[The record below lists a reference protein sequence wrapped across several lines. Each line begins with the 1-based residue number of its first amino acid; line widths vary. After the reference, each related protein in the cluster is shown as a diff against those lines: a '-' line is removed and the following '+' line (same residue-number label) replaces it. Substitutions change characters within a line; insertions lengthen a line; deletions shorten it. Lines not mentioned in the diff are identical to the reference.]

1 MKVRPSALI
10 WCRNATQT
18 EVLLMR
24 YCYGG
29 QDVFA
34 LPGGNPDRDETLPQ
48 TIRREIREELGVSVE
63 VGEMILAGE
72 MLLSQRNDDVLHVVF
87 DAHNLQGEP
96 VLNPGETTALE
107 LVWKPV
113 TELNKI
119 NMYPNIGTMLQLW
132 FDSGGHLGYVGRI
145 EQQYFG

>member
-10 WCRNATQT
+10 WRHNANQI
-18 EVLLMR
+18 EILLMH

-34 LPGGNPDRDETLPQ
+34 LPGGNPDRNEILPET
-48 TIRREIREELGVSVE
+48 IVREIREELGVSVD

-72 MLLSQRNDDVLHVVF
+72 MLLTQRNDDVLHIVF
-87 DAHNLQGEP
+87 AARNLQEEP
-96 VLNPGETTALE
+96 ILNPAETTALDV
-107 LVWKPV
+107 VWK
-113 TELNKI
+113 TTDELNQL
-119 NMYPNIGTMLQLW
+119 NLYPNVGKKIQEW
-132 FDSGGHLGYVGRI
+132 FTSAMDLGYIGRI

>member
-10 WCRNATQT
+10 WRHNSGQP
-18 EVLLMR
+18 EILLMR

-34 LPGGNPDRDETLPQ
+34 LPGGNPDRNETLPE
-48 TIRREIREELGVSVE
+48 TIIREINEELGVSVE

-72 MLLSQRNDDVLHVVF
+72 MLLTQRNDDVLHIVF
-87 DAHNLQGEP
+87 AAHNLEGEP
-96 VLNPGETTALE
+96 ILNPAETTALE
-107 LVWKPV
+107 LVWKP
-113 TELNKI
+113 TDELARLNL
-119 NMYPNIGTMLQLW
+119 YPNIGQKIQEW
-132 FDSGGHLGYVGRI
+132 FEGTEDLGYVGRI

>member
-10 WCRNATQT
+10 WRVQSSQT

-34 LPGGNPDRDETLPQ
+34 LPGGNPDRGEILPET
-48 TIRREIREELGVSVE
+48 IVRELQEELGVRVD

-72 MLLSQRNDDVLHVVF
+72 MLLTERNDDVLHVVF
-87 DAHNLQGEP
+87 AARNLQGTP
-96 VLNPGETTALE
+96 ALNPAETSALE
-107 LVWKPV
+107 LVWKPIADLSQ
-113 TELNKI
+113 LNL
-119 NMYPNIGTMLQLW
+119 YPNVGTRLLPW
-132 FDSGGHLGYVGRI
+132 FSSATYLGYIGRI
-145 EQQYFG
+145 EQRYFG

>member
-10 WCRNATQT
+10 WRVQDSQT

-34 LPGGNPDRDETLPQ
+34 LPGGNPDRGEILPET
-48 TIRREIREELGVSVE
+48 IVRELHEELGVRVD

-72 MLLSQRNDDVLHVVF
+72 MLLTERNDDVLHVVF
-87 DAHNLQGEP
+87 AARNLQGTPE
-96 VLNPGETTALE
+96 LNPAETSALE
-107 LVWKPV
+107 LVWKPI
-113 TELNKI
+113 TDISQLNL
-119 NMYPNIGTMLQLW
+119 YPNVGARLLPW
-132 FDSGGHLGYVGRI
+132 FSSATYLGYIGRI
-145 EQQYFG
+145 EQRYFG